1 MENNW
6 IINVED
12 LCYRYPGFELK
23 NISFNIKKGER
34 FALVGPNGAGKTTIF
49 RLLINLNKAT
59 SGSIKIFGQ
68 KLSKKTEWDIRK
80 QIGYLFQNP
89 EDQIF
94 SPTVREEVA
103 FGPRNLGYNQEK
115 VEYLIE
121 HSLKHVQMYEYIN
134 HSPNNLSW
142 GQKKRVALASILA
155 MEPKILLLDEP
166 FVNLDN
172 KSIINLFNILER
184 LRKGHDQT
192 ILFTSHNY
200 FFVENWADKMLVMN
214 NGENIYYGDP
224 KQGLN
229 KENVLKAIGDLNE
242 INHLLTNKN
251 DE

>member
-6 IINVED
+6 IISVKD
-12 LCYRYPGFELK
+12 LNYKYPGFELK
-23 NISFNIKKGER
+23 NLSFNVKKGER

-49 RLLINLNKAT
+49 RLLVNLNKSK
-59 SGSIKIFGQ
+59 SGKIKILGQ
-68 KLSKKTEWDIRK
+68 ELSKKTEWDIRK
-80 QIGYLFQNP
+80 QVGYLFQNP

-103 FGPRNLGYNQEK
+103 FGPRNLGYDEEK
-115 VEYLIE
+115 IEHLIE
-121 HSLKHVQMYEYIN
+121 HSLNHVQMYEYIN
-134 HSPNNLSW
+134 YSPNNLSW

-172 KSIINLFNILER
+172 KSIINLFNILEK

-200 FFVENWADKMLVMN
+200 FFVENWADTMLVMN
-214 NGENIYYGDP
+214 DGENIFYGNP
-224 KQGLN
+224 KEGLN
-229 KENVLKAIGDLNE
+229 KENVRNAIGDLNE
-242 INHLLTNKN
+242 IKLLLTNQK
-251 DE
+251 